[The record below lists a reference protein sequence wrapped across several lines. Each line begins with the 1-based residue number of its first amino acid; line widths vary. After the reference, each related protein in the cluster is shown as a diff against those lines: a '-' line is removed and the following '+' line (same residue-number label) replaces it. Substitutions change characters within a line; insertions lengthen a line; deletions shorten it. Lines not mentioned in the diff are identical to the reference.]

1 MIKFKIVL
9 FRNNAGNIVGVGYS
23 TENPMNRGVVAL
35 VTGGASGLG
44 LATVRHVIKTG
55 GKALIADLP
64 GSKGSSIAEEMSEN
78 CRYGVI
84 FI

>member
-1 MIKFKIVL
+1 
-9 FRNNAGNIVGVGYS
+9 
-23 TENPMNRGVVAL
+23 MNRGVVAL

-64 GSKGSSIAEEMSEN
+64 GSKGSTIAQEMSDN
-78 CRYGVI
+78 CRYCTCGFWWGGVTCYV
-84 FI
+84 